1 MEIENR
7 KNARRIKL
15 VFFAIPFLFVLTV
28 GPLLIFDVD
37 AGFEIIVGF
46 AVFIALLYLGLN
58 MLGFNYLKIK
68 VDKKSVVVKYFG
80 LAPINKEYKAF
91 KIKAGEVHDYK
102 IESKMGGLKK
112 MMVIFR
118 NDRGEIYKYPAV
130 NVNALNKNDFEEL
143 VKALGILVK
152 INRGLT

>member
-28 GPLLIFDVD
+28 GPLLIFDVE

-58 MLGFNYLKIK
+58 MLGYNYLNIK
-68 VDKKSVVVKYFG
+68 VDKKSLVVKYFG

-91 KIKAGEVHDYK
+91 KIKANEVHDYK
-102 IESKMGGLKK
+102 VESQMAGLKK
-112 MMVIFR
+112 MLIVYR
-118 NDRGEIYKYPAV
+118 KDHGEVYKYPAV
-130 NVNALNKNDFEEL
+130 NINALDKNDFKEL
-143 VKALGILVK
+143 IKALGVLVK
-152 INRGLT
+152 INRSLT

>member
-37 AGFEIIVGF
+37 TGFEIIVGF
-46 AVFIALLYLGLN
+46 AIFIALLYLGLN
-58 MLGFNYLKIK
+58 MLGYNYLKIK
-68 VDKKSVVVKYFG
+68 VDKQSLVVKYFG

-91 KIKAGEVHDYK
+91 KIKSAEVHDYK
-102 IESKMGGLKK
+102 IEPKFGGLKK
-112 MMVIFR
+112 MLIIYR
-118 NDRGEIYKYPAV
+118 NDKGEVYKYPPV
-130 NVNALNKNDFEEL
+130 NINALNQNDHNEL
-143 VKALGILVK
+143 IKALGVLVK

>member
-7 KNARRIKL
+7 KNARHIKL

-102 IESKMGGLKK
+102 IEPKMGGLKK

-118 NDRGEIYKYPAV
+118 NDRGEVYKYPAV
-130 NVNALNKNDFEEL
+130 NVNALNKKDFEEL
-143 VKALGILVK
+143 VKSLGILVK